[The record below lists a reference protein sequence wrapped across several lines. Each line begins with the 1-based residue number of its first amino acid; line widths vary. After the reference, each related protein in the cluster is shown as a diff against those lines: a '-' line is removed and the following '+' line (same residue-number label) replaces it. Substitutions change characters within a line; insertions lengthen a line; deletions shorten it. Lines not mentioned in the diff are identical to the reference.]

1 MAALQTLHADQRQL
15 SLYQIGA
22 ACKGACNAYAA
33 PAFLNDTTIAAA
45 NTNAGLQT
53 AVNTAA
59 LGLHA
64 DQRFMAARINRGITL
79 GLYSTELSDSRINAL
94 TTEELL
100 VGLTWA
106 PNDVISGIGYPP
118 E

>member
-1 MAALQTLHADQRQL
+1 MAALQTLHADARQL

-22 ACKGACNAYAA
+22 ACKGACNGYAA
-33 PAFLNDTTIAAA
+33 PAFLTDTSIAAA

-53 AVNTAA
+53 AVTTAA

-64 DQRFMAARINRGITL
+64 DQRFMAPRINLGITL
-79 GLYSTELSDSRINAL
+79 GLYSGELTDARIVSL
-94 TTEELL
+94 TTEEEL
-100 VGLTWA
+100 VGQTWA
-106 PNDVISGIGYPP
+106 PADVLTGIGYPP